1 MKKFF
6 SDFKDF
12 ISKGDVLN
20 LAVGVM
26 IGGAFG
32 SIVTSVVNDIFMPV
46 ISLVTGGVDFT
57 NLFVS
62 LDGNKYATYA
72 EAQEAGAAVLA
83 YGNFITKVVDFLL
96 LALCVFL
103 VVRGVTRLREL
114 SEKKEEAPAPAPAPR
129 LCPYCKSE
137 IAEDATRCP
146 HCTSE
151 LSK

>member
-72 EAQEAGAAVLA
+72 EA
-83 YGNFITKVVDFLL
+83 
-96 LALCVFL
+96 
-103 VVRGVTRLREL
+103 
-114 SEKKEEAPAPAPAPR
+114 
-129 LCPYCKSE
+129 
-137 IAEDATRCP
+137 
-146 HCTSE
+146 
-151 LSK
+151 

>member
-6 SDFKDF
+6 SDFKEF

-32 SIVTSVVNDIFMPV
+32 SIVSSVVNDLFMPV
-46 ISLVTGGVDFT
+46 ISLVTGGMDFS
-57 NLFVS
+57 NLFIA
-62 LDGNKYATYA
+62 LDGGHYATLA
-72 EAQEAGAAVLA
+72 EAQEAGAAAFA
-83 YGNFITKVVDFLL
+83 YGSFITKVIDFLL
-96 LALCVFL
+96 MAFCVFL

-114 SEKKEEAPAPAPAPR
+114 SEKKKEETPVPAAR
-129 LCPYCKSE
+129 LCPYCKME
-137 IAEDATRCP
+137 IAENATRCP

-151 LSK
+151 LDK